1 MEKRTGNE
9 APRAVAAATGRRT
22 LCSRL
27 ENGFRSPHSVGI
39 RVLFGGCPRSP
50 PVTSRSIIAR
60 PRAVIICENL
70 YMHGLIPAMWT
81 STSVLSLESGCKWEL
96 GDPDSGCS
104 HRTDTKRLESASPLR
119 SPNDHSRQQR
129 RSFDWLVS
137 THDAGSIRLELQVG
151 WILLGN
157 RARRRLATHWVW
169 SLVCVRPRSS
179 ADVPKV
185 SGKLSRLIRHTRF
198 ICLKR
203 I

>member
-119 SPNDHSRQQR
+119 QPKRSLAATTSVFRLVGFHSRCR
-129 RSFDWLVS
+129 VDS
-137 THDAGSIRLELQVG
+137 
-151 WILLGN
+151 LGTTS
-157 RARRRLATHWVW
+157 RVD
-169 SLVCVRPRSS
+169 S
-179 ADVPKV
+179 
-185 SGKLSRLIRHTRF
+185 SGKSGSAPVGHPLGVELGVCSTQIVCR
-198 ICLKR
+198 CPESKW
-203 I
+203 